1 MKLRVAIIGPLGV
14 GKSSILRRLKDP
26 SSSFIH
32 QYHPT
37 KKPILC
43 KLNFTEIQF
52 DITEY
57 VGLDFPEVDA
67 YLVVTT
73 ASMMD
78 ATQPFLD
85 KIPPSIPYCLVIN
98 KSELAYLPNQINC
111 SAKKEIN
118 LFTPL
123 RILALKFNIHI

>member
-1 MKLRVAIIGPLGV
+1 
-14 GKSSILRRLKDP
+14 
-26 SSSFIH
+26 
-32 QYHPT
+32 
-37 KKPILC
+37 
-43 KLNFTEIQF
+43 LNFTEIQF